1 MKYYLSINLYFVVL
15 VLIPAGIQSFSEW
28 KTNVKLHSINYCG
41 TIAGRGSQTE
51 KGEKCYKTESSHRFC
66 CLNRKFLR
74 VRHMPSLLIWS
85 PSCPLNSILA
95 PIKRSLWLMLGWTT
109 RKGGSSFD
117 SFIPLFLHPWETP
130 LLSPL
135 SLTCPTRFQDGWPTS
150 SRSTISK
157 REKWCRRTR
166 LWIG

>member
-51 KGEKCYKTESSHRFC
+51 KGEAHKKCYKTESSHRFC

-95 PIKRSLWLMLGWTT
+95 PIKRSLWLMLDEQRG
-109 RKGGSSFD
+109 RVVVLLILSFPSSFTHGKHRCY
-117 SFIPLFLHPWETP
+117 PHY
-130 LLSPL
+130 LSPAR
-135 SLTCPTRFQDGWPTS
+135 PGFRMGGQRVQGVQ
-150 SRSTISK
+150 
-157 REKWCRRTR
+157 
-166 LWIG
+166 